1 MPDTVKKINKTELQ
15 KLRHL
20 LMGKAFLWERLSQLA
35 EENLTETSKITDII
49 DTLETIELNFGPI
62 YQLATQLKHH
72 LKEG

>member
-1 MPDTVKKINKTELQ
+1 MQDTVKKINKTELQ

-20 LMGKAFLWERLSQLA
+20 LMGKAFLWEKLSQLA
-35 EENLTETSKITDII
+35 EENLTETTNLTDII

-62 YQLATQLKHH
+62 YQLASNLKHN